1 MPQEIFIPSKGK
13 TLTFA
18 DDFSDQEIADYIDAN
33 FPRSGE
39 DVAYDLKNRLLD
51 PEWNPSYED
60 FEKLRKY
67 NTEKDINTAEVVR
80 NIAGGIVEMGGNLLK
95 AIPAAVSDPTAIPG
109 SAARGLVNNLK
120 TYSMLAQGGV
130 DPGSPLFNMMNG
142 DSITAYSTWR
152 DSILAARDLAETS
165 NAAIGGM
172 PVNPQQVAGAEVVM
186 DPLNIPFVPGLSV
199 AGKVGAK
206 AAGAVGRTA
215 ELAGRG
221 VAQIASVPER
231 AMAKAA
237 TVLAGVP
244 EDVARA
250 SAADL
255 ATKGAI
261 LDAAAGVVPGAFEL
275 QAAKRGGQALEAAGE
290 AVGAAARAAE
300 APAGMLS
307 PIEVA
312 LQNPELSKGARAILT
327 VTQRIIP
334 RDAALVA
341 GTAAEG
347 ALIGGALG
355 GGLGALQSTDEEE
368 IGKAIGGGIA
378 AGTMISGGLKLYDV
392 ATGKVAK
399 ERVVNDASRNIA
411 EAAARGETEAEL
423 AGRAELFDRLSNMDR
438 KGNALGTFI
447 AVDNL
452 ISQRGGKTKIVDG
465 DVLKGPGGETGWN
478 AYYDPKDKT
487 IYINSKSADATT
499 IPHEATHAFISDLLA
514 DDITSRL
521 FTRDSDGR
529 LQPTSEGTIS
539 RLIDGYLKDADNIKL
554 SDGTTEGQR
563 LRERLD
569 SAFDPATPISE
580 QVSRLRDITHEIA
593 ARYSEEWIAKKNP
606 RDLVQG
612 TMPTIWS
619 EAITAVRGKL
629 DKTFGKETGNPILD
643 PVLKRIFD
651 PKESGVPAREGV
663 TLDPRALAYDW
674 ADKRGAFMT
683 RYSVGSPAPGRKHWR
698 PVFKEVKQTLVDNG
712 AQKPDNA
719 YYSKN
724 NLSLLGVGEDVINSL
739 TTRNIETQLRSSA
752 PIVGTREA
760 EIINKAI
767 RAAKSGEMLDMRDY
781 MSFLYEGSAESGK
794 ARQGNPLDKQIAVID
809 VFWNKDNGVQ
819 ILAMDIGSAMSNL
832 AKAVKSRG
840 EASGFDSIAKAQ
852 KALNQYIKHVADSE
866 SNFDAAKKGWEIEV
880 DGVPIGRQAHK
891 TLHQA
896 LNLPNAAKDAPPPFR
911 TDIDI
916 SRSGLNRISGV
927 EFILPRRVTGQVI
940 ETGIS
945 TPISNKGVSA
955 IRRRFQPKR
964 TQVEQLPNG
973 MVAQDADGARIV
985 KTDTSGYRLFDPLGE
1000 KIGVFRTLDAAAEA
1014 ASNQAAKDLSTVKEI
1029 QYAIQEQRA
1038 KEISVRQRTLY
1049 REAVRQGDAQGQE
1062 VARARFQPQKEE
1074 VFDQVAVANKTARA
1088 AGAVGDQAVTVQWLS
1103 RNLSPNESVLN
1114 FGAGRPDKSG
1124 KYGHSEALRKAG
1136 ATVSEYDFGQN
1147 AVGAL
1152 GGQYDT
1158 VMASNVLNVQG
1169 SVEMLKETISQMAS
1183 EARPGGRIVFNYPD
1197 SPRHLDNLESRYKAA
1212 KKAGNETEA
1221 SALRKEKNATT
1232 GEVARVIEE
1241 VTGVEPRKVGGTSK
1255 EPIWEVRFQP
1265 KKRKADRQP
1274 ARTAEE
1280 LAKMEA
1286 GILASAKRKADAQAY
1301 EIRTRIE
1308 GRGTGNLETERM
1320 AAMDAQVREAELFA
1334 KPKRAA
1340 LSDQEIESIRQA
1352 GATKTY
1358 VEALLGF
1365 EQAYTDIT
1373 GQPPAGKIY
1382 RENAMKMTK
1391 RQQDS
1396 ILRLAVSSDLP
1407 QAKLAIEAAREAAD
1421 PSARAAIEKMVL
1433 AEDVANQRQSEASA
1447 RMQNVQSA
1455 IREAQAAERFSRQVK
1470 SKNASIEAMKPTL
1483 REMRKSAPKETV
1495 EPAAQPPTIKDVLQ
1509 KKREVKKASE
1519 DAIAALKK
1527 RAEEEIAKIR
1537 QETEAKLVE
1546 AEKNVT
1552 AETTKVSAEIAEQFK
1567 ALKKEIAVADEVIS
1581 SETEAIKPSR
1591 IILKIKGKYR
1601 LYGVNA
1607 GLIGVFRTKEEAI
1620 KRGKK

>member
-186 DPLNIPFVPGLSV
+186 DPLNIPLVPGLSV

-334 RDAALVA
+334 RDAALIA

-355 GGLGALQSTDEEE
+355 GGLGVLQSTDEEE

-411 EAAARGETEAEL
+411 EAVARGETEAEV

-593 ARYSEEWIAKKNP
+593 ARYAEEWVAKKNP

-651 PKESGVPAREGV
+651 PKESGVPAKEGV

-1038 KEISVRQRTLY
+1038 KEISVRQRALY

-1062 VARARFQPQKEE
+1062 VARAGQEEEGQVRFQPKRKGEKPLPKTPFGMQQEM
-1074 VFDQVAVANKTARA
+1074 VA
-1088 AGAVGDQAVTVQWLS
+1088 
-1103 RNLSPNESVLN
+1103 
-1114 FGAGRPDKSG
+1114 
-1124 KYGHSEALRKAG
+1124 EA
-1136 ATVSEYDFGQN
+1136 
-1147 AVGAL
+1147 
-1152 GGQYDT
+1152 
-1158 VMASNVLNVQG
+1158 
-1169 SVEMLKETISQMAS
+1169 
-1183 EARPGGRIVFNYPD
+1183 
-1197 SPRHLDNLESRYKAA
+1197 KAA
-1212 KKAGNETEA
+1212 KKAD
-1221 SALRKEKNATT
+1221 
-1232 GEVARVIEE
+1232 VA
-1241 VTGVEPRKVGGTSK
+1241 GVR
-1255 EPIWEVRFQP
+1255 
-1265 KKRKADRQP
+1265 A
-1274 ARTAEE
+1274 
-1280 LAKMEA
+1280 
-1286 GILASAKRKADAQAY
+1286 
-1301 EIRTRIE
+1301 RIE
-1308 GRGTGNLETERM
+1308 RRGMGNAEVERM
-1320 AAMDAQVREAELFA
+1320 AAIEAQAREAELFA
-1334 KPKRAA
+1334 KPKKVA
-1340 LSDQEIESIRQA
+1340 LSDEQIAAIRQN
-1352 GATKTY
+1352 GITRTY
-1358 VEALLGF
+1358 VESLLGY
-1365 EQAYTDIT
+1365 EKAYTALT
-1373 GQPPAGKIY
+1373 GQPPVGKSY
-1382 RENAMKMTK
+1382 QENAMNMTK
-1391 RQQDS
+1391 RQQDA
-1396 ILRLAVSSDLP
+1396 ILRQALSSDLP

-1421 PSARAAIEKMVL
+1421 PAMRAAIDRMIG
-1433 AEDVANQRQSEASA
+1433 AEERLSA
-1447 RMQNVQSA
+1447 MPKQAQQQAVENVRRSLQPVIA
-1455 IREAQAAERFSRQVK
+1455 PDFGAPGIREVQA
-1470 SKNASIEAMKPTL
+1470 
-1483 REMRKSAPKETV
+1483 
-1495 EPAAQPPTIKDVLQ
+1495 
-1509 KKREVKKASE
+1509 KKREARQAMEQGMRTIREQGEAEAAMMRQATEEKFAQAE
-1519 DAIAALKK
+1519 QAIQ
-1527 RAEEEIAKIR
+1527 
-1537 QETEAKLVE
+1537 QETA
-1546 AEKNVT
+1546 
-1552 AETTKVSAEIAEQFK
+1552 KVSAEIAEQFK

-1601 LYGVNA
+1601 LYGANA

-1620 KRGKK
+1620 KKASK

>member
-341 GTAAEG
+341 GAAAEG

-411 EAAARGETEAEL
+411 EAVARGETEAEV

-593 ARYSEEWIAKKNP
+593 ARYAEEWVAKKNP

-651 PKESGVPAREGV
+651 PKESGVPAKEGV

-955 IRRRFQPKR
+955 IQRRFQPKR

-1038 KEISVRQRTLY
+1038 KEISVRQRTLN
-1049 REAVRQGDAQGQE
+1049 REAVRQGDTQGQE
-1062 VARARFQPQKEE
+1062 VARAGQEEEGQVRFQPKRKGEKPLPKTPFGMQQEM
-1074 VFDQVAVANKTARA
+1074 VA
-1088 AGAVGDQAVTVQWLS
+1088 
-1103 RNLSPNESVLN
+1103 
-1114 FGAGRPDKSG
+1114 
-1124 KYGHSEALRKAG
+1124 EA
-1136 ATVSEYDFGQN
+1136 
-1147 AVGAL
+1147 
-1152 GGQYDT
+1152 
-1158 VMASNVLNVQG
+1158 
-1169 SVEMLKETISQMAS
+1169 
-1183 EARPGGRIVFNYPD
+1183 
-1197 SPRHLDNLESRYKAA
+1197 KAA
-1212 KKAGNETEA
+1212 KKAD
-1221 SALRKEKNATT
+1221 
-1232 GEVARVIEE
+1232 VA
-1241 VTGVEPRKVGGTSK
+1241 GVR
-1255 EPIWEVRFQP
+1255 
-1265 KKRKADRQP
+1265 A
-1274 ARTAEE
+1274 
-1280 LAKMEA
+1280 
-1286 GILASAKRKADAQAY
+1286 
-1301 EIRTRIE
+1301 RIE
-1308 GRGTGNLETERM
+1308 RRGMGNAEVERM
-1320 AAMDAQVREAELFA
+1320 AAIEAQAREAELFA
-1334 KPKRAA
+1334 KPKKVA
-1340 LSDQEIESIRQA
+1340 LSDEQIAAIRQN
-1352 GATKTY
+1352 GITRTY
-1358 VEALLGF
+1358 VESLLGY
-1365 EQAYTDIT
+1365 EKAYTALT
-1373 GQPPAGKIY
+1373 GQPPVGKSY
-1382 RENAMKMTK
+1382 QENAMNMTK
-1391 RQQDS
+1391 RQQDA
-1396 ILRLAVSSDLP
+1396 ILRQALSSDLP

-1421 PSARAAIEKMVL
+1421 PAMRAAIDRMIG
-1433 AEDVANQRQSEASA
+1433 AEERLSA
-1447 RMQNVQSA
+1447 MPKQAQQQAVENVRRSLQPVIA
-1455 IREAQAAERFSRQVK
+1455 PDFGAPGIREVQA
-1470 SKNASIEAMKPTL
+1470 
-1483 REMRKSAPKETV
+1483 
-1495 EPAAQPPTIKDVLQ
+1495 
-1509 KKREVKKASE
+1509 KKREARQAMEQGMRTIREQGEAEAAMMRQATEEKFAQAE
-1519 DAIAALKK
+1519 QAIQ
-1527 RAEEEIAKIR
+1527 
-1537 QETEAKLVE
+1537 QETA
-1546 AEKNVT
+1546 
-1552 AETTKVSAEIAEQFK
+1552 KVSAEIAEQFK

-1601 LYGVNA
+1601 LYGANA

-1620 KRGKK
+1620 KKASK